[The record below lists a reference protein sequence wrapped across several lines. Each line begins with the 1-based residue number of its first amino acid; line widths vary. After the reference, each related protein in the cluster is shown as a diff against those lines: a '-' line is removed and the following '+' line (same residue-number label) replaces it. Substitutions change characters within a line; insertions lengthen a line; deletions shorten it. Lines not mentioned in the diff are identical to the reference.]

1 MASNFFTNQGANTLY
16 KKFVGVF
23 EHMQNIEYFKS
34 VIGYF
39 RASGYFAIRAHFPA
53 DLKVKIIAGIN
64 VDPFIALA
72 QKQGL
77 LFNVNAKETKAV
89 FFESMQKDIINAKYS
104 KDIEE
109 GILQLIED
117 ITTGR
122 IEIRA
127 HNSKKLHSKFY
138 IFLSPNFNEHN
149 PNGMVI
155 MGSSNLSAQG
165 LGLEDVAHNYEMNIE
180 LRDFENVMFANDEF
194 EKLWEQSTV
203 ILPVDAP
210 SLLKKTYLDATPT
223 PFELYVK
230 FLIEFFGR
238 NIAYD
243 PDSISDIPLKKF
255 KKLSYQIDAVNQGYE
270 LLLKYNGFFLA
281 DVVGT
286 GKTVMAALLAKK
298 FININGAKTRI
309 LIVYPPALEKNWTT
323 TFKDFEIQNFCDFIT
338 NGSLDKIIDG
348 KFKNEKEVY
357 DLIIVDEAH
366 KFRNHKSQQ
375 FQNLQIICKSGR
387 ERIGNIEG
395 IEKKVVLISA
405 TPLNNKPDDIY
416 RLITLFQEERN
427 CNLPLVPDQNLQKYF
442 YPHTLKYKELINKT
456 PLDLPSI
463 QAIFNDI
470 RDKVIKDITIRRT
483 RTDLRKNERYR
494 KDLTDQK
501 IYFPNVAE
509 PSKNEYILPP
519 DFAELFLETFNTIID
534 KDKIDFY
541 RYQAIAY
548 LTDEANKGT
557 YLNAE
562 TISKSL
568 ASIMHN
574 QLIKRLE
581 SSFYAFKKSL
591 NKITHS
597 TDLMIKMYE
606 NDKVHIA
613 PSLDITDLLNQG
625 YTDEEIEFEMLK
637 KNDDFNPRNRTFEQ
651 KDFDRKDKDISFI
664 DGLKTDYENLVYL
677 NNKWQAIEDNNDPK
691 WDVFIELLKTTY
703 FDSSKNELG
712 KLVIFTESVDTL
724 NYLTKRLHG
733 ETNYK
738 VLSITSENRN
748 KEFETIRENFDAN
761 YEGKFKDDFDIILT
775 TDVLAEGINLH
786 RANVIVNYD
795 TPWNPTKLIQRLGR
809 INRIGSKANTI
820 YNYNFYPSEQGDKR
834 INLKNRSLG
843 KLQSSHS
850 AYGEDNKVYSLQEII
865 DQWAMFDPEKKEDED
880 IRTQYLEWLR
890 KFKEL
895 NEEHFET
902 IRKMP
907 LKIRCIRNGNGTEKS
922 IAFVKNGDYKN
933 IYLHADGKSYPLP
946 FEKAVMIFEAKKEE
960 QGILPIPDI
969 HYKQINHILTQ
980 FEKDITTPDMYGGKE
995 DTGDVRTQISVT
1007 RLGNWLADTLS
1018 TEEAKAAAINLLPLL
1033 KNGMY
1038 ANLTN
1043 EVYKLRNETNA
1054 YHLETALINLSK
1066 KYTSKLKR
1074 SIKKDATAIEPK
1086 IIISETFV

>member
-1 MASNFFTNQGANTLY
+1 MGLNFFTNQGENTLY

-23 EHMQNIEYFKS
+23 SHMKNIEYFKS

-39 RASGYFAIRAHFPA
+39 RASGYFAIREHFPE
-53 DLKVKIIAGIN
+53 DLKVRIIAGIN
-64 VDPFIALA
+64 VDPLIALA

-77 LFNVNAKETKAV
+77 MFNTNTNDTKQIFV
-89 FFESMQKDIINAKYS
+89 ESIQEDIINAKYS
-104 KDIEE
+104 KNIEE

-117 ITTGR
+117 ISLGR

-165 LGLEDVAHNYEMNIE
+165 LGLEDVEHNYEMNIQ
-180 LRDFENVMFANDEF
+180 LNDYTNVKYADDEF
-194 EKLWEQSTV
+194 EKLWQESTT

-210 SLLKKTYLDATPT
+210 SLIKKTYLEINPT

-230 FLIEFFGR
+230 FLIEFFGK
-238 NIAYD
+238 NIEYD

-255 KKLSYQIDAVNQGYE
+255 KKLSYQVDAVNQGYE
-270 LLLKYNGFFLA
+270 LILKYNGFFLA

-298 FININGAKTRI
+298 FIVNNGSKTRI
-309 LIVYPPALEKNWTT
+309 LVVYPPALEKNWTT
-323 TFKDFEIQNFCDFIT
+323 TFKDFQIHNYCDFIT
-338 NGSLDKIIDG
+338 NGSLAKIIDG
-348 KFKNEKEVY
+348 KFNNDKERY
-357 DLIIVDEAH
+357 DLILVDEAH
-366 KFRNHKSQQ
+366 KFRNHRSQQ

-387 ERIGNIEG
+387 ENIGNVEG
-395 IEKKVVLISA
+395 FEKKIVLISA

-416 RLITLFQEERN
+416 RLITLFQDERN
-427 CNLPLVPDQNLQKYF
+427 STLPSVPESNLQKYF
-442 YPHTLKYKELINKT
+442 YPHTLKYKELINQK
-456 PLDLPSI
+456 PLDLTGI

-483 RTDLRKNERYR
+483 RTDLNKNERYK
-494 KDLTDQK
+494 KDLDDQN
-501 IYFPNVAE
+501 IYFPKVAD
-509 PSKNEYILPP
+509 PFKNEYVLPH

-534 KDKIDFY
+534 KNKIDFY

-548 LTDEANKGT
+548 LTDEANNGT
-557 YLNAE
+557 YQNAE
-562 TISKSL
+562 TVSKSL

-591 NKITHS
+591 NRITES

-606 NDKVHIA
+606 NGKVHIA
-613 PSLDITDLLNQG
+613 PGLDITNLLNQG

-637 KNDDFNPRNRTFEQ
+637 KNDDFNPKNRTFEQ
-651 KDFDRKDKDISFI
+651 KDFDRKDKSVSFI
-664 DGLKTDYENLVYL
+664 EGLKKDYKYLSTL
-677 NNKWQAIEDNNDPK
+677 NNKWQAIEEHNDPK
-691 WDVFIELLKTTY
+691 WNEFINLFKTEY
-703 FDSSKNELG
+703 FDSTKNELG
-712 KLVIFTESVDTL
+712 KLVIFTESADTL
-724 NYLTKRLHG
+724 YYLTDRLRK

-748 KEFETIRENFDAN
+748 KEFDTIRENFDAN
-761 YEGKFKDDFDIILT
+761 YEGKFKNDFDIILT

-809 INRIGSKANTI
+809 INRIGSKAHSI
-820 YNYNFYPSEQGDKR
+820 YNYNFYPSEQGDDR
-834 INLKNRSLG
+834 INLRQKSLA

-850 AYGEDNKVYSLQEII
+850 AFGEDNKIYTLDEII
-865 DQWAMFDPEKKEDED
+865 DQFRMFEEKEEDKD
-880 IRTQYLEWLR
+880 VRTEYLEWLR
-890 KFKEL
+890 KFKEQ
-895 NEEHFET
+895 NEERFNA
-902 IRKMP
+902 IKKMP
-907 LKIRCIRNGNGTEKS
+907 LKIRCIRDGNGNKQS
-922 IAFVKNGDYKN
+922 ISFVKNGDYKN
-933 IYLHADGKSYPLP
+933 IYLHVHNNSYPVP
-946 FEKAVMIFEAKKEE
+946 FEKAVKIFEATKTEE
-960 QGILPIPDI
+960 GILPIPEM
-969 HYKQINHILTQ
+969 HYKHVNHILNQ
-980 FEKDITTPDMYGGKE
+980 FEKDITTPEMVGGKD
-995 DTGDVRTQISVT
+995 DTSDVRTQTSVV

-1018 TEEAKAAAINLLPLL
+1018 TEDGKQSAINLLPLL
-1033 KNGMY
+1033 KNGTY

-1054 YHLETALINLSK
+1054 SKLESELIALSK
-1066 KYTSKLKR
+1066 KYTSKIKR
-1074 SIKKDATAIEPK
+1074 GAKKDLTPIEPK
-1086 IIISETFV
+1086 IIISETFA